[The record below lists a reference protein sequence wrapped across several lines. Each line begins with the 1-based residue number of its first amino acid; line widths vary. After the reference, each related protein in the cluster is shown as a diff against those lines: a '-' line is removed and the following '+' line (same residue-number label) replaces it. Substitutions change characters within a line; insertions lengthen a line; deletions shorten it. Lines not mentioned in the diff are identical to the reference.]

1 MEMNTYQHIVS
12 RLRDAGCVFAEDE
25 ARMLISAAKESV
37 DLAGMV
43 EQRALGYPLEHVIGW
58 MAFYGLRIEVDPG
71 VFIPRPRTEFLVRR
85 AAEMAKSGS
94 IVVDLCCGSGALGA
108 ALAATIEGIELYAV
122 DIDPAA
128 VQCARR
134 NITAAGGEV
143 FEGDL
148 FEPLPA
154 RLRNKVD
161 ILLANVPY
169 VPTGAIELLPSEAR
183 IHEARLA
190 LDGGVDGLDVQRR
203 VALEAPQWLA
213 PGGHLLVE
221 VSERQAPQAVEIFAC
236 SGLIPTVSRLDD
248 LDATVIIGTR
258 PGLTRNVCSGSV
270 WEKDSLG

>member
-1 MEMNTYQHIVS
+1 MEINTYQQIVS
-12 RLRDAGCVFAEDE
+12 RLREAGCVFAEDE
-25 ARMLISAAKESV
+25 ARMLISAAKEPV
-37 DLAGMV
+37 DLAQLV
-43 EQRALGYPLEHVIGW
+43 KQRALGYPLEHVIGW
-58 MAFYGLRIEVDPG
+58 MVFYGLRIEVDPG

-85 AAEMAKSGS
+85 AAEMAKPGS

-128 VQCARR
+128 VQCTRR
-134 NITAAGGEV
+134 NITAAGGVV

-169 VPTGAIELLPSEAR
+169 VPTSAIELLPSEAR

-203 VALEAPQWLA
+203 VALEAAQWLT

-221 VSERQAPQAVEIFAC
+221 VSERQAPQAVEIFAR

-258 PGLTRNVCSGSV
+258 LGLT
-270 WEKDSLG
+270 

>member
-1 MEMNTYQHIVS
+1 MEFNSYYHIVS

-25 ARMLISAAKESV
+25 ARMLISVAKGPV
-37 DLAGMV
+37 DLAEMV

-71 VFIPRPRTEFLVRR
+71 VFVPRPRTEFLVRR
-85 AAEMAKSGS
+85 AAEIAKSGS

-128 VQCARR
+128 VKCARR
-134 NITAAGGEV
+134 NITATGGQV

-148 FEPLPA
+148 FEPLPT
-154 RLRNKVD
+154 RLLNRVD

-169 VPTGAIELLPSEAR
+169 VPTAAIERLPSEAR

-190 LDGGVDGLDVQRR
+190 LDGGVDGLDVKRR
-203 VALEAPQWLA
+203 VALEAIQWLA

-221 VSERQAPQAVEIFAC
+221 ISERQAPQAVEIFAR
-236 SGLIPTVSRLDD
+236 SGLIPTVSRFDD

-258 PGLTRNVCSGSV
+258 PM
-270 WEKDSLG
+270 D

>member
-1 MEMNTYQHIVS
+1 MGINPYYHIVN
-12 RLRDAGCVFAEDE
+12 RLREAGCVFAEDE
-25 ARMLISAAKESV
+25 ARMLISAAKEPV
-37 DLAGMV
+37 NLAQMV
-43 EQRALGYPLEHVIGW
+43 EQRVLGYPLEHVIGW

-71 VFIPRPRTEFLVRR
+71 VFIPRARTEFLVRR
-85 AAEMAKSGS
+85 AAEMAESGS

-128 VQCARR
+128 VQCASR
-134 NITAAGGEV
+134 NIAAVGGEV

-161 ILLANVPY
+161 VLLANVPY
-169 VPTGAIELLPSEAR
+169 VPTGAIERLPSEAR

-221 VSERQAPQAVEIFAC
+221 VSERQAPQAVEIFAR

-258 PGLTRNVCSGSV
+258 PELT
-270 WEKDSLG
+270 